1 MSSSTRQ
8 ARALLAAAGLLLA
21 TGARG
26 AEVAVSWDAE
36 LAPPEGRATYEAR
49 LRAIVEEA
57 RARVVAGLGL
67 EPGPGIAV
75 AVHTR
80 AAFEARFGAD
90 AARLDLARFVGDTIH
105 VNGGARLD
113 DRLAGVVVHELCH
126 AALDS
131 RGTARSLPR
140 WLDEGLAE
148 RLSWQRRGL
157 ESPAPNQVAELR
169 QARERKALVPLPR
182 EGELSRLDYLRSW
195 AAVVFLEQRVGRAR
209 LLAVVRATLA
219 GEPFDRAL
227 ARELSLTPE
236 EVDRGF
242 DAWVGGL

>member
-1 MSSSTRQ
+1 MSSKARK
-8 ARALLAAAGLLLA
+8 ARALLAAAGMLLA
-21 TGARG
+21 TGAHG
-26 AEVAVSWDAE
+26 AEVAVTWDAE
-36 LAPPEGRATYEAR
+36 LAPPGGRAAYDAR
-49 LRAIVEEA
+49 LRAIVEDA

-67 EPGPGIAV
+67 DPGPGIAV
-75 AVHTR
+75 AVHGR
-80 AAFEARFGAD
+80 AGFESRFGAD

-113 DRLAGVVVHELCH
+113 DRLAGVVVHELAH

-131 RGTARSLPR
+131 RGTARKLPR

-148 RLSWQRRGL
+148 RLSWQRKGL
-157 ESPAPNQVAELR
+157 EAPAPNQVAELR
-169 QARERKALVPLPR
+169 QARERNALVPLPR

-195 AAVVFLEQRVGRAR
+195 AAVVFLERRVGRDR

-227 ARELSLTPE
+227 ARELSLTPD
-236 EVDRGF
+236 EVDRDF
-242 DAWVGGL
+242 SAWVGTL

>member
-1 MSSSTRQ
+1 MSLDATK
-8 ARALLAAAGLLLA
+8 ARAVLAAAGLLLA
-21 TGARG
+21 AGARG

-36 LAPPEGRATYEAR
+36 LAPPEGRAAYEAR
-49 LRAIVEEA
+49 LRAIVEDA

-67 EPGPGIAV
+67 EPGAGIAV
-75 AVHTR
+75 AVHGR
-80 AAFEARFGAD
+80 AGFEARFGAE
-90 AARLDLARFVGDTIH
+90 AARVDLARFVGDTIH

-140 WLDEGLAE
+140 WLDEGLCE

-157 ESPAPNQVAELR
+157 EAPAPNQVAELR

-182 EGELSRLDYLRSW
+182 EGELSSLDYLRSW

-209 LLAVVRATLA
+209 LLAAVRATLA

-227 ARELSLTPE
+227 GRELSLGPE

>member
-1 MSSSTRQ
+1 MASNVRK
-8 ARALLAAAGLLLA
+8 ARVLLAAAGLLLA

-26 AEVAVSWDAE
+26 AGVAVSWDAE
-36 LAPPEGRATYEAR
+36 LAPPEGRAAYEAR
-49 LRAIVEEA
+49 LRAIVEDA
-57 RARVVAGLGL
+57 RARVAAGLGL

-80 AAFEARFGAD
+80 DGFEARFGAE
-90 AARLDLARFVGDTIH
+90 AARVDLARFVGETIH

-140 WLDEGLAE
+140 WLDEGLCE

-157 ESPAPNQVAELR
+157 EAPAPNQVAELR
-169 QARERKALVPLPR
+169 QARDRNALVPLPR

-195 AAVVFLEQRVGRAR
+195 AAVVFLEQRAGRDR

-227 ARELSLTPE
+227 ARELSLAPD

-242 DAWVGGL
+242 EAWVGRL